1 MALVQFAVLSSQGAV
16 TKPGAESFDKYQVIL
31 DRQPFS
37 APEPEKV
44 PGPPSPP
51 PEWTTQ
57 LRLCGITFS
66 ESAGLRVGIVDQK
79 TQKSYYLRIGD
90 EEDGILVVDADIRD
104 EFAVVQKE
112 GVEQRLNLNGT
123 SAAAGSATAAS
134 ATVPVRLSP
143 DASRVVASVTAS
155 APTRLE
161 SYADKL
167 RRRREERERQAA
179 AVPEVKL
186 SPEELEKQLKE
197 YQMKVIREGL
207 PPLPIPLTKEMD
219 DQLVKEGVLPPQES
233 E

>member
-1 MALVQFAVLSSQGAV
+1 
-16 TKPGAESFDKYQVIL
+16 
-31 DRQPFS
+31 
-37 APEPEKV
+37 
-44 PGPPSPP
+44 
-51 PEWTTQ
+51 
-57 LRLCGITFS
+57 
-66 ESAGLRVGIVDQK
+66 
-79 TQKSYYLRIGD
+79 
-90 EEDGILVVDADIRD
+90 
-104 EFAVVQKE
+104 
-112 GVEQRLNLNGT
+112 
-123 SAAAGSATAAS
+123 
-134 ATVPVRLSP
+134 
-143 DASRVVASVTAS
+143 VVASVTAS